1 MLEKTN
7 QLEWDLLCQCCIAAI
22 SENKFKIK
30 EGIDWQQLWLLTAKH
45 KVRVSLYEGLKKSL
59 NPSLI
64 PNAFINNLKQ
74 INRRIAN
81 NNLQQTQ
88 ELIQLNNAFIAAG
101 ITVVFYKGS
110 ILAAEAYKNLK
121 AREYSDMDLLVDTI
135 DFPKIQTLLEA
146 RNYQAESQVP
156 YSFFKKFSD
165 QYYEYNFDYY
175 ENGQRRY
182 HVEPHWTL
190 GPKRYQ
196 IAFSLK
202 DFSSFIIQ
210 KRIFGRTI
218 NTFTPE
224 GKLLSICLHH
234 GGQDNWSSLKQI
246 SDVAAIIK
254 QFGTQINWQVLLDTA
269 RKWRVLNLLL
279 LGLALA
285 QSILETPLPALVQ
298 QQLGNPKVLR
308 QHKKVIIKLKAKDE
322 HQKDISIILN
332 RLKFHLTLRA
342 SIITKLKIL
351 YYHFLQIIIPND
363 TDVVGKNLN
372 EINYF
377 WLSLSK
383 QIRLIKSY
391 LLP

>member
-1 MLEKTN
+1 MVEKTN
-7 QLEWDLLCQCCIAAI
+7 QPEWDLLCQCCIAAI
-22 SENKFKIK
+22 GEHKFQIK
-30 EGIDWQQLWLLTAKH
+30 KGIDWQQLWLLAVMH

-64 PNAFINNLKQ
+64 PNAFLTKLKQ
-74 INRRIAN
+74 INRQIAN

-88 ELIQLNNAFIAAG
+88 ELIQLNKVFTAAG
-101 ITVVFYKGS
+101 ITAIFYKGS
-110 ILAAEAYKNLK
+110 ILAVEAYKDLK
-121 AREYSDMDLLVDTI
+121 AREYSDMDLLVDPL
-135 DFPKIQTLLEA
+135 DFPKIQALLEA
-146 RNYQAESQVP
+146 RNYRPESQVP
-156 YSFFKKFSD
+156 YSFFERFSD

-175 ENGQRRY
+175 VNGQRRY

-202 DFSSFIIQ
+202 DFSSFITQ
-210 KRIFGRTI
+210 KKIFGRTL

-224 GKLLSICLHH
+224 GILLSICLHH

-254 QFGTQINWQVLLDTA
+254 QYDSQINWQMLLDTA
-269 RKWRVLNLLL
+269 KQWRVLNLLL

-285 QSILETPLPALVQ
+285 QTILETPLPALVQ
-298 QQLGNPKVLR
+298 KKLNNSKIGRPL
-308 QHKKVIIKLKAKDE
+308 KKVVTKLKAKNE
-322 HQKDISIILN
+322 YQKDLSIILN
-332 RLKFHLTLRA
+332 RLKFHLALRA

-351 YYHFLQIIIPND
+351 YYHFLQIILPND
-363 TDVVGKNLN
+363 SDVKGKNLS

-391 LLP
+391 LLS